1 VKKKAPSL
9 RAWSKIRL
17 LAVDVDGVL
26 TDGSVTVCTGAGE
39 TKKFSIVDGL
49 GMILIRKAGVQVAW
63 ISGRKSPTTDMR
75 SAELKIEHVI
85 QGSHDKLEALTELA
99 ATLGIPLSEC
109 AYMGDDV
116 IDAPAILAAGIGISV
131 PTALPIAIKC
141 ADFVTRR
148 LPGNGA
154 VREVCDL
161 ILDSHGMPSGNHLVP
176 KLSKSK

>member
-1 VKKKAPSL
+1 MKKKALPL
-9 RAWSKIRL
+9 RAWAKIRL

-26 TDGSVTVCTGAGE
+26 TDGSVTICTGAGE
-39 TKKFSIVDGL
+39 TKTFSIIDGL
-49 GMILIRKAGVQVAW
+49 GMILIRNAGVQVAW
-63 ISGRKSPTTDMR
+63 ISGRKSLTTDMR

-85 QGSHDKLEALTELA
+85 QGRHDKLEALTDLA
-99 ATLGIPLSEC
+99 AMLCIPLSEC

-131 PTALPIAIKC
+131 PTGLPIAIKC
-141 ADFVTRR
+141 ADYVTKR

-161 ILDSHGMPSGNHLVP
+161 ILDSRGKPSGNYLVP
-176 KLSKSK
+176 KLSK